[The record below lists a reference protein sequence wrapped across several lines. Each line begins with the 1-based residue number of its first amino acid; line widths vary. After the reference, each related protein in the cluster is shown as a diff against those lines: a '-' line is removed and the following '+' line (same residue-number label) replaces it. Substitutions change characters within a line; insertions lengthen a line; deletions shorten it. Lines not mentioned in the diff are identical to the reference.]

1 MKQLWQRIHLW
12 GLKNSA
18 PEAFERLSQRLL
30 LWIKPLAWLCLV
42 VACVWG
48 LLFTPMDSLQKNS
61 FRIIYIHVPSA
72 ATSLS
77 IYVMIAM
84 ASLVYF
90 VWNVKIA
97 AIFARAAAP
106 YGALMTA
113 LALITGAIW
122 GKPTW
127 GTYWTWDARLTSQL
141 VLLFLYLAYML
152 LQSSLDDRAYADKL
166 ASILAVVGVVNIPII
181 HYSVVWWNSLHQ
193 GATLFK
199 LDKPS
204 IAPEMLYPL
213 LIALLAFYLLFFTF
227 VLQQM
232 KNLMLQQR
240 IQRYLE
246 NESSAM

>member
-1 MKQLWQRIHLW
+1 MNQLWQRLEKW

-30 LWIKPLAWLCLV
+30 TWLVPLAWGSLL

-48 LLFTPMDSLQKNS
+48 LAFTPMDYLQKNS

-77 IYVMIAM
+77 IYVMMAL

-90 VWNVKIA
+90 VWNIKIA

-127 GTYWTWDARLTSQL
+127 GTYWTWDARLTSEL

-166 ASILAVVGVVNIPII
+166 ASILAIVGVVNIPII

-199 LDKPS
+199 FDKPS
-204 IAPEMLYPL
+204 IASEMLYPL
-213 LIALLAFYLLFFTF
+213 LLALLAFYLLFTVF
-227 VLQQM
+227 VLRNMQ
-232 KNLMLQQR
+232 NLMLQQR

-246 NESSAM
+246 H